1 MHQSSDTE
9 VKTSTG
15 RIVGTGLALILF
27 LFVAGGAWAAFT
39 NLSGAVIAT
48 GQVVVLGKPKTV
60 QHLDGGIVDRIRV
73 DDGDRVEKGD
83 LLIRLDDTL
92 LKANLKIYENRLR
105 EGVAQRARLVAE
117 RDELNAVRWDD
128 GILELLEVDIIPAV
142 KTGQR
147 KLFEARRI
155 TREGQISQLREKV
168 HQFENQI
175 AGMEALKT
183 SKRTQLGFLD
193 QELDSIR
200 TLNEKGLSPKSQL
213 MALERQRED
222 IIGQIAER
230 DAELARIQNAI
241 SETEIQ
247 ILQIEREFRQTV
259 LTELRQ
265 VEQEVNDMTQQLHA
279 TLEQL
284 SRVEITAPVAGIVHE
299 LSVFTIGGVIGPGDP
314 VLQLIPQDGH
324 FEIEA
329 NVEPQFV
336 DEIHAGQL
344 SKLRFSAFNQRTT
357 PEIDGSVKTVSPNVV
372 VNEQTGQSF
381 YKVRIAIPE
390 TELARLN
397 GHTLISGMPVEAFIR
412 TKDRTALNY
421 LTKPL
426 MDQINRAFREE

>member
-1 MHQSSDTE
+1 MRQPRKKTL
-9 VKTSTG
+9 KTSA
-15 RIVGTGLALILF
+15 RNLVGLGLTLF
-27 LFVAGGAWAAFT
+27 LVLFMAGGAWATFAR
-39 NLSGAVIAT
+39 LSGAVIAS

-60 QHLDGGIVDRIRV
+60 QHLDGGIVDKITV
-73 DDGDRVEKGD
+73 DNGDRVAQGD

-92 LKANLKIYENRLR
+92 LRANLKIYENRLR
-105 EGVAQRARLVAE
+105 EGLAQRARLVAE
-117 RDELNAVRWDD
+117 RDAQDEIHWDDDLLNLLGVETVPAVR
-128 GILELLEVDIIPAV
+128 A
-142 KTGQR
+142 GQQ

-168 HQFENQI
+168 NQFENQT
-175 AGMEALKT
+175 AGMEALKS
-183 SKRTQLGFLD
+183 SKRTQLVFLD
-193 QELDSIR
+193 EELASIR

-230 DAELARIQNAI
+230 DAESARIQNAI

-284 SRVEITAPVAGIVHE
+284 KRINITAPVSGIVHE

-314 VLQLIPQDGH
+314 VLQIIPQDGN

-329 NVEPQFV
+329 NIEPQFV
-336 DEIHAGQL
+336 DELHPEQSAR
-344 SKLRFSAFNQRTT
+344 LRFSAFNQRTT
-357 PEIDGSVKTVSPNVV
+357 PEIDGVLKTISANVV
-372 VNEQTGQSF
+372 VNEQTGQSY
-381 YKVRIAIPE
+381 YKVRIAIPD
-390 TELARLN
+390 TELALL
-397 GHTLISGMPVEAFIR
+397 GGQTLISGMPVEAFIK

-421 LTKPL
+421 LIKPL